1 MTHGEG
7 YDANTTVPAVVES
20 LLRLTLPDALQSFT
34 KHFAAEALRSNP
46 YIAQHA
52 ASLWGDLSE
61 GEGNVVAREVGVI
74 ARAAWQWMVVHRGG
88 AQLH

>member
-7 YDANTTVPAVVES
+7 RDANTTVPAVVEA
-20 LLRLTLPDALQSFT
+20 LLRVTLPDALQPFT

-61 GEGNVVAREVGVI
+61 VEGKAVAREVVVI
-74 ARAAWQWMVVHRGG
+74 ARAASEWMVVHRGG

>member
-20 LLRLTLPDALQSFT
+20 LLRVTLPDALQPFT

-52 ASLWGDLSE
+52 
-61 GEGNVVAREVGVI
+61 VRFGVI
-74 ARAAWQWMVVHRGG
+74 CRRARGT
-88 AQLH
+88 